1 MTLSERL
8 TVGLS
13 HLSVFPK
20 SQCPSGPLGNTA
32 VAQSL
37 LYSEEQVQKSHP
49 FSHPGHRARG
59 GGAEARTPG
68 PQGCCQPGRPLCLP
82 PRAGVSTHLSPSRW
96 GRIPPVPAHL

>member
-37 LYSEEQVQKSHP
+37 LYSGEQ
-49 FSHPGHRARG
+49 
-59 GGAEARTPG
+59 G
-68 PQGCCQPGRPLCLP
+68 PEITSL
-82 PRAGVSTHLSPSRW
+82 LSPWASSEGWRGRSQDSR
-96 GRIPPVPAHL
+96 PPGMLSAWASSLSPTPSRGLHPPESQ

>member
-37 LYSEEQVQKSHP
+37 LYSGEQSPEIPSLTLGIERGVEGQKPGLQAPRDAVSLGVLSVSHP
-49 FSHPGHRARG
+49 EPGS
-59 GGAEARTPG
+59 
-68 PQGCCQPGRPLCLP
+68 P
-82 PRAGVSTHLSPSRW
+82 PT
-96 GRIPPVPAHL
+96 